1 MSQQFV
7 WEIIYVQRHLLN
19 YLSDKQLL
27 ISESICKKWF
37 LPCVECA
44 RQVLDIK
51 DHLQCLNPMGESFK
65 EKVSF
70 ISALVTIEMKNCFQF
85 WKTQTLKLKF

>member
-1 MSQQFV
+1 MTLHINDFPN
-7 WEIIYVQRHLLN
+7 ELLCHLLT

-27 ISESICKKWF
+27 ISESICKKWQE
-37 LPCVECA
+37 CV
-44 RQVLDIK
+44 RQVLDAK

-70 ISALVTIEMKNCFQF
+70 ILAKVTIEMKSCFQF
-85 WKTQTLKLKF
+85 WEIQTLKLKF